1 MFFPGYAQHPTII
14 MAFVEDINPVSKS
27 GSSNADSTR
36 ASSPNQSFAASR
48 LGCITEESEDR
59 MLSYIP
65 PTRYVSCGGGAGGA
79 LDPEGKTMA
88 EKLTAHDRPCLTG
101 SLVTQ
106 NSRGFFEDNYETI
119 FRSWVSLLKE
129 TTLPYNT
136 TSSDKHV
143 INAFRVINNV
153 FENPNTPPL
162 LLRLAY
168 IRFSNMIKTLRVI
181 AHNDR
186 KCGRINTAVG
196 HRNASIAV
204 DICLDSQQTLGRK
217 GILRRMRH
225 AKRWACLIGLSP
237 LALAICLEEAEGMMY
252 VNRGLRGKDVLT
264 LEK

>member
-48 LGCITEESEDR
+48 LGCITEQSEDR

-65 PTRYVSCGGGAGGA
+65 PT
-79 LDPEGKTMA
+79 
-88 EKLTAHDRPCLTG
+88 RPCLTG

-168 IRFSNMIKTLRVI
+168 IRFSNMIKTLQVI

-186 KCGRINTAVG
+186 KCERINTAVG

-237 LALAICLEEAEGMMY
+237 LALAICLEEAEGMM
-252 VNRGLRGKDVLT
+252 
-264 LEK
+264 